1 MCDDERQQ
9 HKDYLALSMEDWQ
22 KLEDWEL
29 ENALQQVTGQMAIAQ
44 QAVRLHAGSFYAY
57 GQAKADFANWNS
69 IGKKLQSLIRSK
81 HS

>member
-1 MCDDERQQ
+1 MEGEE
-9 HKDYLALSMEDWQ
+9 HVPKDILALSMEDWQ

-44 QAVRLHAGSFYAY
+44 SVVRLHAGSFYAY

-69 IGKKLQSLIRSK
+69 IGKMLQSLIRSK